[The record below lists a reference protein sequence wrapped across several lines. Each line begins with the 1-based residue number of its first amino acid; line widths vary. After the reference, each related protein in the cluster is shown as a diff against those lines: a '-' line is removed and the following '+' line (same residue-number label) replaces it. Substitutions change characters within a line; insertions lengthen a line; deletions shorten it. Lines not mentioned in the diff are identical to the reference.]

1 MGPIVNANYKVTPG
15 TAFDNKTNDS
25 LYQYHYTPSSTK
37 EILTW
42 TKAKIYLPSPSR
54 RSPYSIFTHASDLL
68 LYFFFLCLMFGFL
81 HLIWFIETRGDGFS
95 TRGEPVC
102 LFYYFFFFFFFS
114 LFDVWIF
121 ASDLFHFGARGDEF
135 STRGDEVY
143 IFYIW
148 VFRPMLTSK
157 IKQPTSQT
165 EQYPQATTFPWF
177 IYPYPWALLSFSKL
191 LLNLF
196 KFYKKEL
203 LIFALK

>member
-1 MGPIVNANYKVTPG
+1 MQ
-15 TAFDNKTNDS
+15 TAKSHQALLLTTRPTTLFTNMTILHLLPKKSSRELKLKSACPHLHADR
-25 LYQYHYTPSSTK
+25 HTPSSCTHL
-37 EILTW
+37 IC
-42 TKAKIYLPSPSR
+42 
-54 RSPYSIFTHASDLL
+54 YSIFSFFVWCLGFCIWFDLL
-68 LYFFFLCLMFGFL
+68 KPVVMGFQ
-81 HLIWFIETRGDGFS
+81 
-95 TRGEPVC
+95 PVVN
-102 LFYYFFFFFFFS
+102 LFAFFFFFS
-114 LFDVWIF
+114 LFDVWVF

-203 LIFALK
+203 LIFTLK